1 MGQTRSRSHCGKRD
15 LHRSTAIAVDSGFRC
30 PDILRQC
37 RGVLPELNGQI
48 PGPRSRELAA
58 QLRRFESRNVTFV
71 AEDWPIFW
79 ERAEGAN
86 VWDADGNRFLD
97 LTSAFGVA
105 ALGHTRG
112 ELRDAVNAQAA
123 QLMHAMGDVH
133 PTAVKAELCA
143 RLSAMTFERWGAG
156 SGKVILGSSG
166 FEAVEAALKT
176 SLLHSGKP
184 GVIAFRGGYHGLGFG
199 ALAAGGIPFFREPFR
214 AQLKD
219 IATVLPYPSCYR
231 CPFGATAG
239 CRLEGRDF
247 PNCSTTCI
255 EKLRG
260 EIDKALRQRPI
271 GAILV
276 EPIQGR
282 GGCVVPPRDF
292 LRLLRHVCDE
302 RKILLIADEILTGF
316 NRTGALFAC
325 EHAGVVPD
333 IICLGKALTGG
344 FPLSACVGRS
354 DIMDAWPVSSG
365 EALHTSTF
373 LGNPIGCAMAL
384 ASLKMHAEPGLAK
397 HVRERGA
404 KLKTALQAI
413 RSPHIGDVRGVGLML
428 GVELIDPGTRAG
440 TVELDPQKTA
450 PGTVEEGTLRPV
462 DFAPRPAAELAI
474 SLVKRALRD
483 GLILLADS
491 PSSNVLSFT
500 PPFYI
505 SDEEIAFAAGWL
517 QKSIE

>member
-1 MGQTRSRSHCGKRD
+1 M
-15 LHRSTAIAVDSGFRC
+15 
-30 PDILRQC
+30 
-37 RGVLPELNGQI
+37 LPELKGQI

-58 QLRRFESRNVTFV
+58 QLRRFESRNVTFI

-79 ERAEGAN
+79 ERVEGTN

-105 ALGHTRG
+105 GLGHTRG
-112 ELRDAVNAQAA
+112 EIRDAVNAQAS

-133 PTAVKAELCA
+133 PTALKAELCA
-143 RLSAMTFERWGAG
+143 QLSAMTFERWGAG
-156 SGKVILGSSG
+156 TGKVILGNSG

-199 ALAAGGIPFFREPFR
+199 ALATGGIPFFREPFR

-219 IATVLPYPSCYR
+219 IATILPYPGCYR
-231 CPFGATAG
+231 CPFGATEG
-239 CRLEGRDF
+239 YRLEGRDF
-247 PNCSTTCI
+247 PNCSTACI
-255 EKLRG
+255 EKLHG

-292 LRLLRHVCDE
+292 LRLLRQVCDE
-302 RKILLIADEILTGF
+302 RKILLVADEILTGF
-316 NRTGALFAC
+316 NRTGTMFAC
-325 EHAGVVPD
+325 DHSGVVPD

-344 FPLSACVGRS
+344 FPLSACVGRA

-373 LGNPIGCAMAL
+373 LGNPLGCAMAL
-384 ASLKMHAEPGLAK
+384 ASLKIHAGPDIAK
-397 HVRERGA
+397 QVRERGA
-404 KLKTALQAI
+404 KFKSALQAI
-413 RSPHIGDVRGVGLML
+413 SSPNIGHVRGAGLML
-428 GVELIDPGTRAG
+428 GVELIEPGTRAG
-440 TVELDPQKTA
+440 PVELKPQAAK
-450 PGTVEEGTLRPV
+450 PGIFEEGALVPL
-462 DFAPRPAAELAI
+462 DFGPRPATELAI

-483 GLILLADS
+483 GIILLADS
-491 PSSNVLSFT
+491 PTANVLSFT
-500 PPFYI
+500 PPFSI
-505 SDEEIAFAAGWL
+505 SDEEIAFAVEWL
-517 QKSIE
+517 RRALP